1 MGSARARRTH
11 MAGVVERVG
20 PRIFRLMGEL
30 DASNVGDVSILL
42 DEEILRG
49 GNLTIDLSELTFVD
63 SMGVGLLATAAE
75 KIAGRGDLILVS
87 PDHSV
92 RRILELV
99 QIHQRANVK
108 IIEADSGTGGDE
120 GNKVPP

>member
-1 MGSARARRTH
+1 

>member
-1 MGSARARRTH
+1 

-20 PRIFRLMGEL
+20 PRVFRLIGEL

-63 SMGVGLLATAAE
+63 SMGVGLLATVAE
-75 KIAGRGDLILVS
+75 KIAGRGDLILVA

-108 IIEADSGTGGDE
+108 LVQADSGAGGDE
-120 GNKVPP
+120 RNEAAP